1 MKNAT
6 LLKVGRHQ
14 PRRKLLGETL
24 SSTASS
30 NQTHCQQSKAAHIMN
45 MNQRQANQNHI
56 PYLKVRYVT
65 LNPRLNHV
73 KRVFDNKYILFVI
86 FPKIHDV
93 LVMGLT
99 TFLHG

>member
-1 MKNAT
+1 MRSYAT
-6 LLKVGRHQ
+6 SWKVGRRQ
-14 PRRKLLGETL
+14 PRRKLLRETL
-24 SSTASS
+24 ASS
-30 NQTHCQQSKAAHIMN
+30 NQTHCQQSKAARMMN

-56 PYLKVRYVT
+56 PYFKVQYVT

-73 KRVFDNKYILFVI
+73 KRAFDNKYILFVI
-86 FPKIHDV
+86 FPNIHAV

>member
-1 MKNAT
+1 MLHRGKLADVNPDENFWEKLWVQLLPAT
-6 LLKVGRHQ
+6 HG
-14 PRRKLLGETL
+14 
-24 SSTASS
+24 
-30 NQTHCQQSKAAHIMN
+30 QQSKAAHMMN

-56 PYLKVRYVT
+56 PYFKVQYVT

-73 KRVFDNKYILFVI
+73 KRAFDNKYILFVI
-86 FPKIHDV
+86 FPNIHAV